1 MRWLF
6 WFVFFNSLFPWNVS
20 HEPAC
25 VHWRQPSANGN
36 NLHEMVIVA
45 SIQSS
50 GSHPGQWDQLFF
62 WEAVHVGL
70 LILQMNYRKKERK
83 RKKEASLMDRYWWKN
98 LFCPGIIRRL
108 FVRRGC
114 VFIVTDA
121 HPGGWD
127 RGICIVLL
135 CEIASVIFYTN
146 SWSVWGVKHGEGL
159 NFVVLVLS
167 DRFFFSKT
175 GVAVSVNPVC
185 SW

>member
-1 MRWLF
+1 
-6 WFVFFNSLFPWNVS
+6 
-20 HEPAC
+20 
-25 VHWRQPSANGN
+25 
-36 NLHEMVIVA
+36 MVIVA

-167 DRFFFSKT
+167 DRFFLKKLVLLSQWIQC
-175 GVAVSVNPVC
+175 VAGRTQTQRFHEDELKEIHIVSFLNEEVQAC
-185 SW
+185 FLLGLGYFL